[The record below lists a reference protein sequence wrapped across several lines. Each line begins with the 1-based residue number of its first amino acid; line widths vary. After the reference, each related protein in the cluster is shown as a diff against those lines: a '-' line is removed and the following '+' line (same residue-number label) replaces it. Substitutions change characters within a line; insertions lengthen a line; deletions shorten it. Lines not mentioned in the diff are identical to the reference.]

1 MLFYGDS
8 LIASFSKTRRPISIK
23 SDTLMDELYCTIE
36 ATSEKVRK
44 TLSGRE
50 EGSFVSYSIKLLYVI
65 NTAYSSGCK
74 KIHASQAMLTL
85 N

>member
-50 EGSFVSYSIKLLYVI
+50 EGRAPNSDHDNPNF
-65 NTAYSSGCK
+65 
-74 KIHASQAMLTL
+74 
-85 N
+85 